1 MMSFPAGLLF
11 LLALAV
17 EDRPGEASLA
27 KRIKTGDREAFRTFF
42 DRHHGRLLGYLR
54 SRGVPKDAAEDLV
67 QTAFLYVWEHRDT
80 IDPDRS
86 LRAYLFRIG
95 HTRALNHFRDN
106 SKFDPDAD
114 VQEVRSGE
122 SNTPEADALQAE
134 LRAQIDAAIARL
146 PERRRA
152 VFQLCFL
159 QECTYREAAE
169 VLDIRP
175 KTVETHMRLALRDLR
190 EALGDVQ

>member
-190 EALGDVQ
+190 EALGDIQ